1 MKITRVEGIHVALP
15 FEHGAPKPIF
25 AIGGTRATMDSVY
38 IRVDTDE
45 GITGWGEAFG
55 FGACPVT
62 TAAVSRVVAPL
73 AVGRDPAHIAAL
85 MLDLRRRTQNMGHNG
100 PVGFALSG
108 FDIALWDIA
117 GKLAHQPL
125 HRLLGGARRDR
136 IPAYASLLRLN
147 TAEHVRNVCATAL
160 DRGYR
165 HIKLHER
172 TVEAVA
178 AAREVVGPALPL
190 MLDTNCTWTVEQAIA
205 MARQL
210 AAFDLTWLEEP
221 VYPPDDYLGL
231 SRVRRDG
238 GIATAAGENL
248 GDLNDVRQILDAGA
262 VDYVQPDI
270 TKMGGVTEMR
280 NAVALARERG
290 ISVEPHSPYYGPG
303 LIASL
308 HVFATEPGDAMGEF
322 FYADLEQSPI
332 GDGIY
337 PREGHFV
344 VPNGPGL
351 GIDVDEVVL
360 ARYRVG

>member
-1 MKITRVEGIHVALP
+1 MKNTRVEAIHVALP
-15 FEHGAPKPIF
+15 FEHGAPKPVF
-25 AIGGTRATMDSVY
+25 AIGTTRASMDSVY

-55 FGACPVT
+55 FAACPVT
-62 TAAVSRVVAPL
+62 AAAVSRVVAPL
-73 AVGRDPAHIAAL
+73 AIGRDPGDIPAL
-85 MLDLRRRTQNMGHNG
+85 MLELRRRSQNMGHNG

-117 GKLAHQPL
+117 GKLARQPL
-125 HRLLGGARRDR
+125 HQLLGGARRDR

-147 TAEHVRNVCATAL
+147 TPEHVRNVCAAAL
-160 DRGYR
+160 ARGYR
-165 HIKLHER
+165 HIKIHER
-172 TVEAVA
+172 TIEAAA
-178 AAREVVGPALPL
+178 AAREVVGPGFPL

-205 MARQL
+205 MAREL
-210 AAFDLTWLEEP
+210 APFDLTWLEEP
-221 VYPPDDYLGL
+221 VYPPDDYVGL
-231 SRVRRDG
+231 ARVRRDG

-248 GDLNDVRQILDAGA
+248 GDFNDVRQILDAGA

-270 TKMGGVTEMR
+270 IKMGGVTEMR
-280 NAVALARERG
+280 KVLALARERG
-290 ISVEPHSPYYGPG
+290 ASAEPHSPYYGPG
-303 LIASL
+303 LIATL
-308 HVFATEPGDAMGEF
+308 HVFAAEPGNGMGEF

-337 PREGHFV
+337 PRDGHFV

-351 GIDVDEVVL
+351 GIDVDEAVL